1 MSLIQT
7 VSNSFWQKK
16 QRNEDKGQFFA
27 CTYHVTGTKPGALT
41 GITSPRSS
49 PQRHQGQA
57 STAPRCRCGSRRP
70 VTGAGGPAPAPPG
83 PPRPA
88 RPQPAF
94 LPPPAPHSSTNP
106 RLPLPS
112 LLPSGRQERRRTPE
126 LPAESTPR
134 PRGQD
139 LPCKPGADAL
149 ASRHQRAL
157 WVRDR
162 GLQQLRGSSPVG
174 SVPPEQA
181 RPMGAPQGGPLTPHA
196 WAFVVTAAVS
206 KSLSTRGARGPAAP
220 ADGVSLCP
228 REPPYA
234 CA

>member
-1 MSLIQT
+1 M
-7 VSNSFWQKK
+7 
-16 QRNEDKGQFFA
+16 
-27 CTYHVTGTKPGALT
+27 TGTKPGALT

-70 VTGAGGPAPAPPG
+70 GTGAGGPAPAPPG

-94 LPPPAPHSSTNP
+94 LPPPVPHSSTNP

-162 GLQQLRGSSPVG
+162 GLQQLRG
-174 SVPPEQA
+174 PPLWALFPRASQTHGCPTGRPPDTA
-181 RPMGAPQGGPLTPHA
+181 RLG
-196 WAFVVTAAVS
+196 
-206 KSLSTRGARGPAAP
+206 
-220 ADGVSLCP
+220 LC
-228 REPPYA
+228 RH
-234 CA
+234 CCCF